1 MSGVEVAGV
10 VLGAFPILV
19 NCLQYYRKGFEPLEE
34 WWKFRTSFIRFID
47 DISHEMMK
55 YTTNMERLLHPIIV
69 DNNSFRALM
78 ADAKEP
84 RWTDGS
90 LEILLENRLA
100 SQYGRFLRIV
110 DEMEEI
116 VESLKKFLQ
125 INKDG
130 DVDWIGSGK
139 KRTWEWHLMRVKI
152 SFSKGKD
159 KKVRK
164 LTDHNQKLEEIL
176 KCSERMIPIIDARK
190 LSESVALL
198 EKIHQHACGVHS
210 ALKLYWNCP
219 GGCCRS
225 HRAHLRLR
233 AETKSMNLNVLFVL
247 ESKQES
253 CSKLLKKEVRIQP
266 AEHDVAAPLPSAT
279 QIGDVQKGASFGR
292 IQELFEK
299 FTGKEKT
306 HNSSGPFPELPKP
319 PRSNHGEQ
327 AHSATPPP
335 KTINPPVTIIGS
347 GKSSSQLIKDLCWS
361 LRNCQ
366 EPSFGVIADDHD
378 HQFQLCRLPEPGTEI
393 TAPDMAG
400 LVTLPD
406 ILEANHQASIDSL
419 VSTTNRPV
427 CEEDTRTALSTVGMI
442 ILELI
447 FGRNIESCK
456 FRRLYYGANDQA
468 NDLTN
473 ICTARKWAENVLEDS
488 GPEIADVVWRC
499 LNCSFGPRPN
509 FQDKR
514 FREAVYEGVIQPLAD
529 HLKIWQPV
537 TPQFTLAG

>member
-1 MSGVEVAGV
+1 
-10 VLGAFPILV
+10 
-19 NCLQYYRKGFEPLEE
+19 
-34 WWKFRTSFIRFID
+34 
-47 DISHEMMK
+47 
-55 YTTNMERLLHPIIV
+55 
-69 DNNSFRALM
+69 
-78 ADAKEP
+78 
-84 RWTDGS
+84 
-90 LEILLENRLA
+90 
-100 SQYGRFLRIV
+100 
-110 DEMEEI
+110 
-116 VESLKKFLQ
+116 
-125 INKDG
+125 
-130 DVDWIGSGK
+130 
-139 KRTWEWHLMRVKI
+139 MRVKI

-159 KKVRK
+159 KKIKK

-176 KCSERMIPIIDARK
+176 QCSERSRPIIHARK
-190 LSESVALL
+190 HREPVALL

-233 AETKSMNLNVLFVL
+233 AETQSMSLNVLFVL
-247 ESKQES
+247 EGEQES
-253 CSKLLKKEVRIQP
+253 CSKPLKKEVRIQP

-279 QIGDVQKGASFGR
+279 QTGDVQKGVS
-292 IQELFEK
+292 FEK
-299 FTGKEKT
+299 MQEKFEKLGKKKT
-306 HNSSGPFPELPKP
+306 RRSRLPFSGLPNP
-319 PRSNHGEQ
+319 SRSKKGEQ
-327 AHSATPPP
+327 ADPVTTPP
-335 KTINPPVTIIGS
+335 KNINPPATIIGS
-347 GKSSSQLIKDLCWS
+347 GKSSSQLIKNLCWS

-378 HQFQLCRLPEPGTEI
+378 RQFQLCRLPEPGTAT
-393 TAPDMAG
+393 TAPDTAG
-400 LVTLPD
+400 LVSLFD
-406 ILEANHQASIDSL
+406 ILEANHQESIGIARQRRFEIAAHIASALLQIQTSPWLSTRWSKHDFYFLADSHQL
-419 VSTTNRPV
+419 YSNYPYVSQSFDPDSSALTTNHTV

-488 GPEIADVVWRC
+488 GPVIADVVWRC
-499 LNCSFGPRPN
+499 LDCSFGPRPD
-509 FQDKR
+509 FQDTR

-537 TPQFTLAG
+537 P